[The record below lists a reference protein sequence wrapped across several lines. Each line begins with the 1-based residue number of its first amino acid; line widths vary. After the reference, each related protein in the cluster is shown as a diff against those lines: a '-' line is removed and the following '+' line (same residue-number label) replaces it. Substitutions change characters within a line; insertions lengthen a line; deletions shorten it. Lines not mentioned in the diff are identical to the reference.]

1 MLGLRLARLGL
12 LIRLLAPA
20 GALTFFGATSALAE
34 VGAAGP
40 APDTAQACP
49 SKAEA
54 LAGVELPAEAGGCAA
69 MVSFRDGL
77 APGAGIAAVERG
89 GARVRFSLDLVGAAA
104 VTVPG
109 TVALMHEAAGAALG
123 AEQVRGL
130 IEDSAALLGARR
142 LISTSPGPATTRCGR
157 ASSTRPPPAPPRPT
171 PLTDPLAQVGGERGS
186 RQAGG

>member
-12 LIRLLAPA
+12 LIRVLAPA

-34 VGAAGP
+34 VGAVGP
-40 APDTAQACP
+40 APHAAQACP

-69 MVSFRDGL
+69 IVSFRGGL

-89 GARVRFSLDLVGAAA
+89 GARFRVSRDLVGA
-104 VTVPG
+104 VTVPS
-109 TVALMHEAAGAALG
+109 TAALMHEAAGGALG

-130 IEDSAALLGARR
+130 IEDSAELMGTAPYQHIAGASDEKVREGIVNAPAASAAAADPSHR
-142 LISTSPGPATTRCGR
+142 CNQTS
-157 ASSTRPPPAPPRPT
+157 
-171 PLTDPLAQVGGERGS
+171 
-186 RQAGG
+186 